1 MPGTRFNMAFI
12 ALIIFVV
19 MILCPLIFKHY
30 NGYTWV
36 ATLIMMIVF
45 CAAVGYAINGR
56 FMGIVIDNRNRIS
69 LSKLQAAAWTILILS
84 VLLTFAMI
92 RVRNGIVD
100 ALNIDIKLELMA
112 VMGISLTSFVATPMI
127 LNAKINSTNNQQANE
142 QTNEQVA
149 EQTASKLNVSPGDII
164 STGKIFGYVSPDMAS
179 WLDIFRGDENSN
191 ASSADLGKIQQFLI
205 TAIVIVVYAGAVFH
219 ALESNEPGSLNV
231 LPAISEKMA
240 WLIGISHA
248 GYLSYKTA
256 PHGNDFALQ
265 KAGGQIPPG
274 ATSKDAAA

>member
-1 MPGTRFNMAFI
+1 MFETRFNMAFV

-19 MILCPLIFKHY
+19 LILCPLIFIHN
-30 NGYTWV
+30 NGYTWF

-84 VLLTFAMI
+84 ALLTFAMI
-92 RVRNGIVD
+92 RVRNGSVD
-100 ALNIDIKLELMA
+100 ALNIDVRPELMA

-127 LNAKINSTNNQQANE
+127 LNAKINSTTNQQNNE
-142 QTNEQVA
+142 QIA
-149 EQTASKLNVSPGDII
+149 EQTAMKLNVSPGDII
-164 STGKIFGYVSPDMAS
+164 STGKVFGYVSPDMAS

-205 TAIVIVVYAGAVFH
+205 TAIVMVVYTGTVLN
-219 ALESNEPGSLNV
+219 ALESKEPGSLNV
-231 LPAISEKMA
+231 LPPISEKMA

-265 KAGGQIPPG
+265 TAGGQIPPS